1 LDGRAENG
9 IPALGRLRDQFG
21 DLRHSVPHAQDFAR
35 ESLHRRGGIGVA
47 PEVRDKV
54 GAGLRRP
61 LLALLAKLGCDLDGG
76 LGLGL

>member
-35 ESLHRRGGIGVA
+35 ESLHRRGGIAVA
-47 PEVRDKV
+47 PEVRDKL